1 VKARTSRGALRRAAA
16 RAVLGVAAAAAL
28 LAGCGGAKTR
38 TQTVQTTT
46 TKVEVLREAAAA
58 QGAGFDPRAIYEH
71 ESPGVVTVIAAGLAT
86 PGGNNAEGLGSGF
99 VISGDGEIATNAHVV
114 TSGEGPGIHKASEV
128 FVHFADGNQVGAE
141 VKGFDPFAD
150 VALLKVDPAGLTLR
164 PLPLGTTKDLHV
176 GAPVAAIGSP
186 FGEEQ
191 SLSVGVVSG
200 LDRSIQSL
208 TGFAT
213 TGAIQT
219 DAAINHGNSGGPLL
233 DGRGRVLGINAQI
246 QTSTGDGSGVGFAV
260 PVDTVKRS
268 LDQLRRHGRARYAYL
283 GVSSVALYPQL
294 AEHFGLGVRSGAWI
308 QDVTQDG
315 PAQRAHLRAGQ
326 NDERFQDRA
335 FRRGG
340 DVVTAVQGTPIRAE
354 SDLARVLLGYA
365 PGDTV
370 TLDVLRGDKRER
382 VRVKLGERP
391 LGSPRTG

>member
-1 VKARTSRGALRRAAA
+1 VRRL
-16 RAVLGVAAAAAL
+16 VPVVAAVAAL
-28 LAGCGGAKTR
+28 AAGCGGGGQTKTR
-38 TQTVQTTT
+38 TVQTTT
-46 TKVEVLREAAAA
+46 TKVEVLRQTGESE
-58 QGAGFDPRAIYEH
+58 GGFDPRAIYEH
-71 ESPGVVTVIAAGLAT
+71 ESPGVVTVISAGLQG
-86 PGGNNAEGLGSGF
+86 PSGDNAEGLGSGF

-114 TSGEGPGIHKASEV
+114 TTGEGPDIRKASQV
-128 FVHFADGNQVGAE
+128 YVHFADGNQVPAE

-150 VALLKVDPAGLTLR
+150 VALLKIDAAGLTLR
-164 PLPLGTTKDLHV
+164 PLPLGTTRDLHV

-208 TGFAT
+208 TGFDT

-260 PVDTVKRS
+260 PVDTVRRS
-268 LDQLRRHGRARYAYL
+268 LDQLRRNGRARYAYL

-294 AEHFGLGVRSGAWI
+294 AQHFDLGVSSGAWI
-308 QDVTQDG
+308 QDVTQNG
-315 PAQRAHLRAGQ
+315 PAEHAHLRAG
-326 NDERFQDRA
+326 NDTERFQDRE
-335 FRRGG
+335 FRPGG
-340 DVVTAVQGTPIRAE
+340 DVVTAVQGRPIHAE

-370 TLDVLRGDKRER
+370 TLDVRRGAKREQ

-391 LGSPRTG
+391 LGSPRSG

>member
-1 VKARTSRGALRRAAA
+1 
-16 RAVLGVAAAAAL
+16 
-28 LAGCGGAKTR
+28 
-38 TQTVQTTT
+38 
-46 TKVEVLREAAAA
+46 
-58 QGAGFDPRAIYEH
+58 
-71 ESPGVVTVIAAGLAT
+71 
-86 PGGNNAEGLGSGF
+86 
-99 VISGDGEIATNAHVV
+99 
-114 TSGEGPGIHKASEV
+114 
-128 FVHFADGNQVGAE
+128 
-141 VKGFDPFAD
+141 
-150 VALLKVDPAGLTLR
+150 LTLR

-208 TGFAT
+208 TGFDT

-268 LDQLRRHGRARYAYL
+268 LDQLRRDGRARYAYL

-315 PAQRAHLRAGQ
+315 PAQHAHLRAGH

-335 FRRGG
+335 FRPGG
-340 DVVTAVQGTPIRAE
+340 DVVTAVQGKPIRAE

-370 TLDVLRGDKRER
+370 TLDVRRGDKRTR